1 MPRRAGETFVL
12 TKGSRYK
19 LTSAQA
25 RDKPMETV
33 GIFKGFTSIG
43 PDEALVMELDE
54 SHGEFAGKV
63 RVIPLHM
70 VLAIDVI
77 EAAEEEEEAREPEK
91 MYG

>member
-1 MPRRAGETFVL
+1 MPRDDPPFVL
-12 TKGSRYK
+12 TRGSRYR
-19 LTSAQA
+19 LVSAQA
-25 RDKPMETV
+25 RDKPLETV
-33 GIFKGFTSIG
+33 GVFRGFTSIG

-54 SHGEFAGKV
+54 SHGEMAGKT

-70 VLAIDVI
+70 VLALDVL